1 MAPAGVLLHDAFLFA
16 LPGLLAFV
24 GALFEFAFAA
34 RERERA
40 LDASAREVQVE
51 RNKRVARALHAAD
64 QLHDFA
70 AVHEEFARAVRL
82 ERLVRADLIRRI
94 HVGVAEK
101 EFSVADVDVGE
112 IDLGAPGANGLH
124 FPAAKH
130 ESRFEFV
137 LDRVVKARA
146 FVDDLCHNFVF
157 LVVVSN
163 V

>member
-24 GALFEFAFAA
+24 GALFEFALAA
-34 RERERA
+34 GERERA
-40 LDASAREVQVE
+40 LDAAAREVKVKRHE
-51 RNKRVARALHAAD
+51 RVARALHAAD

-70 AVHEEFARAVRL
+70 AVHEELARAVRF
-82 ERLVRADLIRRI
+82 ERFVRADLVGRI

-101 EFSVADVDVGE
+101 EFAVADVDVRE
-112 IDLGAPGANGLH
+112 IDLGAPGAHGLH
-124 FPAAKH
+124 FPAAQH
-130 ESRFEFV
+130 EPGLEFV
-137 LDRVVKARA
+137 FDRIVEAGA